1 MRRKVSGLM
10 AAALAAA
17 ALTGCGSGTTAET
30 TAAPAESTQAASG
43 ETGGTE
49 TEAAAAEFSYPMEAG
64 DALTYWCELTTTVSA
79 NYSNLGDTPS
89 WWDMLERIG
98 ADGFKTNC
106 LGAYNEWRKENKNR
120 EIKNEC

>member
-43 ETGGTE
+43 EIGGAE

-64 DALTYWCELTTTVSA
+64 ADLLVRADHYRFRKLFQSGRYALWQGLA
-79 NYSNLGDTPS
+79 
-89 WWDMLERIG
+89 G
-98 ADGFKTNC
+98 ADGS
-106 LGAYNEWRKENKNR
+106 GH
-120 EIKNEC
+120 